1 MRAAAALVL
10 LALLGAPLARAGED
24 VDVAAIEE
32 RVRRVTADLAPS
44 IVEVEALGGLD
55 EKFETPENEEEA
67 AQGVLTRGGFKQA
80 FGPSTG
86 LVVSQDGLIVTTTTV
101 LSRDPRH
108 IIVTLQDGR
117 SFVARVLGRDDSR
130 ALALLKIDCKDLVVA
145 RAAPQ
150 HEVKQGRFAIAL
162 GRGLGT
168 PTPSVSLGV
177 VSATHRVGGR
187 AIQSS
192 AAISPANYGG
202 PLASIDGAV
211 LGVLVPLALDGG
223 MASVDLYDSGIGFAI
238 PMTDVLALVPRLARS
253 EHLRPGFLGI
263 APDPASA
270 GGARLTSVADGS
282 PAKQAGLREGDVV
295 VKIGEE
301 PIDTAW
307 QLRRALARYYAD
319 DEVVVEVRRGA
330 DTRAIKVKLAAAPA
344 EGPAPEHP
352 APGHDGHEE
361 DR

>member
-1 MRAAAALVL
+1 MRPTHVLL
-10 LALLGAPLARAGED
+10 LALLLATSARAGED
-24 VDVAAIEE
+24 VDAAAVEAQ
-32 RVRRVTADLAPS
+32 VRRVTQDLAPS

-55 EKFETPENEEEA
+55 EKFEAPESEEEA
-67 AQGVLTRGGFKQA
+67 REGILTRGGFKQA

-86 LVVSQDGLIVTTTTV
+86 LVVSQDGLIVTTTSV
-101 LSRDPRH
+101 LNRDPRH

-117 SFVARVLGRDDSR
+117 SFVARVLGRDDAR
-130 ALALLKIDCKDLVVA
+130 ALALLKIDCKDLVVP
-145 RAAPQ
+145 RAATAD
-150 HEVKQGRFAIAL
+150 EVKQGRFSIAL

-223 MASVDLYDSGIGFAI
+223 MASVDIYDSGIGFAI
-238 PMTDVLALVPRLARS
+238 PMTDVLALVPRLAKS

-282 PAKQAGLREGDVV
+282 PAKLAGLREGDVV
-295 VKIGEE
+295 VKVG
-301 PIDTAW
+301 PDAIDSAW

-319 DEVVVEVRRGA
+319 DELTLEVRRGA
-330 DTRAIKVKLAAAPA
+330 ETRAIKVKLAAAPEEA
-344 EGPAPEHP
+344 AAPEQP
-352 APGHDGHEE
+352 PGHEE

>member
-1 MRAAAALVL
+1 MRAQVL
-10 LALLGAPLARAGED
+10 LLILLACAPLARAGED
-24 VDVAAIEE
+24 VDVAAVEE
-32 RVRRVTADLAPS
+32 RVRRVALELAPS

-67 AQGVLTRGGFKQA
+67 GQGILTRGGFKQA

-101 LSRDPRH
+101 LNRDPRH

-117 SFVARVLGRDDSR
+117 SFVARVLGRDDAR
-130 ALALLKIDCKDLVVA
+130 ALALLKIDCKDLPVA
-145 RAAPQ
+145 RAATAA
-150 HEVKQGRFAIAL
+150 EVKQGRFAIAL

-168 PTPSVSLGV
+168 PTPSISLGV

-223 MASVDLYDSGIGFAI
+223 MASVDIYDSGIGFAI
-238 PMTDVLALVPRLARS
+238 PMTDVLALVPRLAKA
-253 EHLRPGFLGI
+253 EHLRPGFMGI
-263 APDPASA
+263 APDPASV

-282 PAKQAGLREGDVV
+282 PAAQAGLREGDVV
-295 VKIGEE
+295 VKIGDE
-301 PIDTAW
+301 PIDSAW

-319 DEVVVEVRRGA
+319 DEVAVEVRRG
-330 DTRAIKVKLAAAPA
+330 TETKTIKVKLAAAPEEA
-344 EGPAPEHP
+344 PPPAAGEEPK
-352 APGHDGHEE
+352 PGE